1 MNEEKLRYIN
11 KIIIQK
17 KENEKIKNSTEY
29 KEILHKINEINNN
42 INSYSEDEQQYVRDY
57 QQSLL
62 MELNKFDKQY
72 AQRKKLIENQ
82 INNMRQDYENENK
95 SRFKKS

>member
-95 SRFKKS
+95 SIT

>member
-72 AQRKKLIENQ
+72 TQKKKLIENQ
-82 INNMRQDYENENK
+82 INNMRQD
-95 SRFKKS
+95 

>member
-42 INSYSEDEQQYVRDY
+42 INS
-57 QQSLL
+57 
-62 MELNKFDKQY
+62 
-72 AQRKKLIENQ
+72 
-82 INNMRQDYENENK
+82 
-95 SRFKKS
+95 